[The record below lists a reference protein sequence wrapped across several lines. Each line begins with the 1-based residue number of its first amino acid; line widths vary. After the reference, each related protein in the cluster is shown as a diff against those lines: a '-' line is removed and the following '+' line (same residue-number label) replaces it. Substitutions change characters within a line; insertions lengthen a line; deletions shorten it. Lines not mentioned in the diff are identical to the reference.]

1 MAEAGPTAHWVAGVL
16 VAAPHNL
23 SLGSEGIRRDFPCA
37 ILDEGQ
43 NKKYKKNYVFITFLL
58 HILYTYYS
66 VFPFKDTIAVLQ
78 DADIIVIQL

>member
-1 MAEAGPTAHWVAGVL
+1 MYLILYIEYKLYVYVYIHTQTHTHTCILYINPTAHLVAGVL

-43 NKKYKKNYVFITFLL
+43 NKQKYIHRFE
-58 HILYTYYS
+58 
-66 VFPFKDTIAVLQ
+66 
-78 DADIIVIQL
+78 

>member
-43 NKKYKKNYVFITFLL
+43 NKYIYIYIYVHTVYTHYILFMYETF
-58 HILYTYYS
+58 TKS
-66 VFPFKDTIAVLQ
+66 VYIDVSNI
-78 DADIIVIQL
+78 